1 MSSLNK
7 VIAGDYEGYSIIA
20 NAILSPILA
29 AKRQS
34 SGLDIKADEN
44 DVEILLIPKNIK
56 SYKIIPSKNEET
68 QLVDVIFRDG
78 KRSLLQLDNSAYE
91 TFIKKNFNLDA
102 EAAPK
107 KTIILGAINESNAQ
121 SLDKDEVKK
130 DAVFSENKEFIN
142 IQQGKTVDGV
152 KISSNS
158 KNKAEPFYKKG
169 WFVLLT
175 LLFIYPVGVI
185 LLWTSK
191 KFALAGKVICS
202 IIFLLIWLPGF
213 MASVVDKPNG
223 TQKQDVITSQEQQ
236 SVQQEETKQEE
247 VKAVDPASK
256 IQKGA
261 DSPMTQESYPKTY
274 KTWGRAYFNRLNEM
288 MPKVALKAAES
299 DKCDMVTW
307 VGLSDSRST
316 PKKEAVFFA
325 DCKNGERFYISE
337 NDLKTDKKAES
348 VQEQTGKNQD
358 GAYIIACRD
367 YTKDQMN
374 HPSTF
379 DYSLLNT
386 TVYRAPDTGRVL
398 VTMPFEAKNSF
409 NLKLEMTAKCYFD
422 DRGLIGFE
430 VNEN

>member
-20 NAILSPILA
+20 NAIVSPILA

-44 DVEILLIPKNIK
+44 DVEILLIPRNIK

-68 QLVDVIFRDG
+68 QLVDVIFHDC

-102 EAAPK
+102 DAAPK
-107 KTIILGAINESNAQ
+107 KPIILGAIDESDAQ
-121 SLDKDEVKK
+121 SLDKEEVKK

-142 IQQGKTVDGV
+142 IQQGKTVKGA
-152 KISSNS
+152 KIYGSDHI
-158 KNKAEPFYKKG
+158 PFYQKK
-169 WFVLLT
+169 WFVIICI
-175 LLFIYPVGVI
+175 FIFFPLG
-185 LLWTSK
+185 L
-191 KFALAGKVICS
+191 AL
-202 IIFLLIWLPGF
+202 LLISKDFSKITKIIITLGF
-213 MASVVDKPNG
+213 IGFIVYLCSLSGEA
-223 TQKQDVITSQEQQ
+223 QKTAQSTSNT
-236 SVQQEETKQEE
+236 EETKEIVSLQSKSPE
-247 VKAVDPASK
+247 VKEEKKIDLASK

-274 KTWGRAYFNRLNEM
+274 KTWGKAYFNRLNEM

-348 VQEQTGKNQD
+348 VKESTAKFND
-358 GAYIIACRD
+358 SAYIEACAD
-367 YTKDQMN
+367 YAKRKMN

-379 DYSLLNT
+379 DYSFFNSV
-386 TVYRAPDTGRVL
+386 VYKAPTGRIV
-398 VTMPFEAKNSF
+398 VTMPCEAKNSF
-409 NLKLEMTAKCYFD
+409 NLEVEMEAKCYFD
-422 DRGLIGFE
+422 DRGMVDFSIQE
-430 VNEN
+430 K

>member
-20 NAILSPILA
+20 NAIVSPILA

-44 DVEILLIPKNIK
+44 DVEILLIPRNIK

-68 QLVDVIFRDG
+68 QLVDVIFHDC

-102 EAAPK
+102 DAAPK
-107 KTIILGAINESNAQ
+107 KPIILGAIDESDAQ
-121 SLDKDEVKK
+121 SLDKEEVKK

-142 IQQGKTVDGV
+142 IQQGKTVKGA
-152 KISSNS
+152 KIYGSDHI
-158 KNKAEPFYKKG
+158 PFYQKK
-169 WFVLLT
+169 WFVIICI
-175 LLFIYPVGVI
+175 FIFFPLG
-185 LLWTSK
+185 L
-191 KFALAGKVICS
+191 AL
-202 IIFLLIWLPGF
+202 LLISKDFSKITKIIITLGF
-213 MASVVDKPNG
+213 IGFIVYLCSLSGEA
-223 TQKQDVITSQEQQ
+223 QKTAQSTSNT
-236 SVQQEETKQEE
+236 EETKEIVSLQSKSPE
-247 VKAVDPASK
+247 VKEEKKIDLASK

-274 KTWGRAYFNRLNEM
+274 KTWGKAYFNRLNEM

-325 DCKNGERFYISE
+325 DCKNGE
-337 NDLKTDKKAES
+337 
-348 VQEQTGKNQD
+348 
-358 GAYIIACRD
+358 
-367 YTKDQMN
+367 
-374 HPSTF
+374 
-379 DYSLLNT
+379 
-386 TVYRAPDTGRVL
+386 
-398 VTMPFEAKNSF
+398 
-409 NLKLEMTAKCYFD
+409 
-422 DRGLIGFE
+422 
-430 VNEN
+430 